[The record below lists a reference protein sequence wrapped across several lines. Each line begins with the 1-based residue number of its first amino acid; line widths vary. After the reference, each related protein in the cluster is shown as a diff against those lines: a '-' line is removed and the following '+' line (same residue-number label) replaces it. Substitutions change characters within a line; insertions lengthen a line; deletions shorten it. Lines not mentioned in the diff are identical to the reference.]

1 MKRKSGF
8 FVPLFVLAVM
18 GVPCLVTA
26 TDGTPTLH
34 PGGITVCGEGTDEP
48 AGYVPVMLS
57 NGSLCM
63 TADFLGGVPSD
74 ATRKRKYDITRGIF
88 LVGKRFG
95 GQGFQSPHGIQVEAF
110 NFGSFAL
117 KVSVDGK
124 RCGAP
129 DRWSQTFDP
138 LIARSITTNVFGNVT
153 RVAETF
159 VAPDEDTIVVRQ
171 TFPGADMSRIDAGLN
186 YIIHNSERFHGKWTT
201 LPDGCAFDYT
211 ALGLSTYKGRI
222 TVRHAKEDGAFVSFI
237 SFGKPYMGTY
247 ADISAKHAASWNK
260 YYSVSEVY
268 VPDAEIMRMRRVAE
282 YQLKCC
288 TTKWSIPPGIPPS
301 HWSAGI
307 FAFDEM
313 YAVQGLLSAGHF
325 DEARR
330 ASDYRFRTLGTAKNR
345 LSGTGAKWVWIS
357 METNPD
363 DCAKNGFWLEHIFHM
378 SAVARSC
385 RLVASYTDDLDYLRA
400 KAYPVIR
407 ECARFFRNHCIY
419 DMPDGSSFVCK
430 CTDLERLRAG
440 RERPFMTTCGAIDT
454 LRTAADAADLLG
466 VDAKD
471 SADWRMTA
479 DRLLKSLPVKDGRFV
494 PAANSM
500 DAVSMGTLAGYFPFP
515 IFPKGHKEQT
525 AAVDYFLE
533 HGAAGGNMYST
544 GKKICP
550 WYCGTMAMAALRAG
564 RGEKAIALMKNAGA
578 SSGVWG
584 EYWEIN
590 EGEKAWFRPW
600 FLTSAANCLSAI
612 NSMLLME
619 ADGECRIGAGVPKE
633 WKDWSFRLP
642 AEGGYEVDFAMKD
655 GKVTRLVLR
664 GRRVG
669 DAAPYQRTV
678 NLVLPDG
685 SRRKVT
691 FDNKEVIKVDCRES

>member
-1 MKRKSGF
+1 MFRR
-8 FVPLFVLAVM
+8 
-18 GVPCLVTA
+18 
-26 TDGTPTLH
+26 
-34 PGGITVCGEGTDEP
+34 TDE
-48 AGYVPVMLS
+48 
-57 NGSLCM
+57 
-63 TADFLGGVPSD
+63 TA
-74 ATRKRKYDITRGIF
+74 RKRKRDITRGIF
-88 LVGKRFG
+88 IVGKRFG
-95 GQGFQSPHGIQVEAF
+95 GPGFKSPEGIQTEGF
-110 NFGSFAL
+110 NFGRFAL
-117 KVSVDGK
+117 KFSVDGK

-138 LIARSITTNVFGNVT
+138 LAARSITTNVFGNVT

-159 VAPDEDTIVVRQ
+159 VAPGEDTIVVRQ
-171 TFPGADMSRIDAGLN
+171 TFVTADGASPVHHIDAGLN
-186 YIIHNSERFHGKWTT
+186 YIIHNSERFYGKWSK
-201 LPDGCAFDYT
+201 LPDGHVFDYT

-222 TVRHAKEDGAFVSFI
+222 TVRHAKEAGAFVSFI
-237 SFGKPYMGTY
+237 SFGKPYKGTY
-247 ADISAKHAASWNK
+247 ADISAKHAASWRK
-260 YYSVSEVY
+260 YYSASEVN
-268 VPDAEIMRMRRVAE
+268 VPDAEIMQMRRMAE

-330 ASDYRFRTLGTAKNR
+330 ASDYRFRTLGTAKARTSN
-345 LSGTGAKWVWIS
+345 TGARWVWIS

-385 RLVASYTDDLDYLRA
+385 RLVASYTYDEDYLRA

-430 CTDLERLRAG
+430 CTDLERLRSG

-454 LRTAADAADLLG
+454 LRTAADAAVRLG
-466 VDAKD
+466 VDAD
-471 SADWRMTA
+471 DAEVWRTTA

-494 PAANSM
+494 PAAANN
-500 DAVSMGTLAGYFPFP
+500 LY
-515 IFPKGHKEQT
+515 
-525 AAVDYFLE
+525 
-533 HGAAGGNMYST
+533 
-544 GKKICP
+544 
-550 WYCGTMAMAALRAG
+550 
-564 RGEKAIALMKNAGA
+564 AID
-578 SSGVWG
+578 
-584 EYWEIN
+584 
-590 EGEKAWFRPW
+590 
-600 FLTSAANCLSAI
+600 
-612 NSMLLME
+612 SMLLME

-642 AEGGYEVDFAMKD
+642 AESGYEVDFAMKD
-655 GKVTRLVLR
+655 GKVSRLVLR

-669 DAAPYQRTV
+669 DNAPHHRTV

-685 SRRKVT
+685 SKRCAKW
-691 FDNKEVIKVDCRES
+691 